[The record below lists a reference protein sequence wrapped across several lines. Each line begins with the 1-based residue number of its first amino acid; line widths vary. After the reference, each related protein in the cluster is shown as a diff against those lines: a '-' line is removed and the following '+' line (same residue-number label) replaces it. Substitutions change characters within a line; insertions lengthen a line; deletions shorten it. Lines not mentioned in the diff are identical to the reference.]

1 MSSTKLNAAGLEPSQ
16 SKALQERELHPHEK
30 PIAQAIKEM
39 YTCSPTETT
48 FSVYEPQGVFQD
60 PIGIATGVGSIRAQ
74 FIALTSLFPRADVTK
89 FRVLTNPPSVAAT
102 TLLIDQDVAY
112 FRDPKADKPTKACP
126 AAVFV
131 RSLNSYFSHCQTVN
145 SLLTLKLSEGHKILH
160 HTEEWD
166 HSKSTTSEDGCF
178 GMLNEHRKKIT
189 ASLTD
194 KIYGGKDPK

>member
-112 FRDPKADKPTKACP
+112 FRDPKADKPTK
-126 AAVFV
+126 
-131 RSLNSYFSHCQTVN
+131 TVN

>member
-39 YTCSPTETT
+39 YTCSPTEVRKPLWNPLNDFSFYSQTT

-102 TLLIDQDVAY
+102 TLLIDQD
-112 FRDPKADKPTKACP
+112 
-126 AAVFV
+126 
-131 RSLNSYFSHCQTVN
+131 TVN

>member
-1 MSSTKLNAAGLEPSQ
+1 MSSTKLNAAGLEPAQ
-16 SKALQERELHPHEK
+16 SKALQERELQPHEK

-39 YTCSPTETT
+39 YSCSPTEAT
-48 FSVYEPQGVFQD
+48 FSVYDPQGVFQD
-60 PIGIATGVGSIRAQ
+60 PIGIATGVESIRAQ
-74 FIALTSLFPRADVTK
+74 FIGLTRLFPRADITK
-89 FRVLTNPPSVAAT
+89 FRILTNPPSVAAT

-112 FRDPKADKPTKACP
+112 FRDPKADKPTKASF
-126 AAVFV
+126 AIVF
-131 RSLNSYFSHCQTVN
+131 T
-145 SLLTLKLSEGHKILH
+145 LSEGYKILQ

-166 HSKSTTSEDGCF
+166 HSKSTTSEDGFF